1 MFSYTANPT
10 NVPVDAVRLLVGDV
24 DESEPQ
30 LQDEEINFLITTW
43 ADKNTIYYA
52 ASMAAETIA
61 ARYAREINISADSQ
75 SLSAGDLQ
83 EKYLSLAQRLMALHA
98 QLLAGGLVD
107 AGGVTTGEQPDPTVR
122 PLSFAKGMHDDPEAG
137 PQDIA
142 GIYPV
147 YYYPEW
153 MGGVG

>member
-1 MFSYTANPT
+1 
-10 NVPVDAVRLLVGDV
+10 VDAVRLLVGDV
-24 DESEPQ
+24 DPSEAQ

-43 ADKNTIYYA
+43 ADKNTLYYA

-61 ARYAREINISADSQ
+61 ARYTREINISADSQ
-75 SLSAGDLQ
+75 TLSTGDLQ
-83 EKYLSLAQRLMALHA
+83 QKYLSLAQRLMALHA

-137 PQDIA
+137 PQDMGGQA
-142 GIYPV
+142 PPWW
-147 YYYPEW
+147 PEW
-153 MGGVG
+153 LNGPA